1 MWTPSDPLPT
11 PSEPGGSADSRSA
24 RDQRKQLRLQL
35 IQLRDARRDVAQLVG
50 QRVDADED
58 LELDQMASVQ
68 LATTSASN
76 GGQSGMSLV
85 SNCFGFRWD

>member
-58 LELDQMASVQ
+58 LEPIRWLRYNSRRHPR
-68 LATTSASN
+68 ATAGN
-76 GGQSGMSLV
+76 PE
-85 SNCFGFRWD
+85 